1 VRHGGLLGAR
11 DGCRD
16 LNCEVLA
23 GQARERVIQELRR
36 IVDRARDVYGKL
48 VKATRQWLGG
58 RE

>member
-1 VRHGGLLGAR
+1 M
-11 DGCRD
+11 
-16 LNCEVLA
+16 NCEVLA